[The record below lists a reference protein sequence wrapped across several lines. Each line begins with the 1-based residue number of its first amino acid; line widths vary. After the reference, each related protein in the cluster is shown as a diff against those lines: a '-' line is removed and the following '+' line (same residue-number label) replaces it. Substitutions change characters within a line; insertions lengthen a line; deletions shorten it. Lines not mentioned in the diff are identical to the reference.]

1 MRLLALAPLAWVL
14 ACNGPAA
21 PDAALCQDVIT
32 RMCLARTCTG
42 VNEQLALGSS
52 DCHSTLL
59 EHTGCGAE
67 DYAFSEPSRE
77 RILSCRLPLVR
88 QSTDPNRVPACE
100 DVAQVLKDCPDVIN
114 YLRGRQ
120 P

>member
-14 ACNGPAA
+14 ACSGPEA

-42 VNEQLALGSS
+42 VNEQLSLGTG
-52 DCHSTLL
+52 DCQATLL

-67 DYAFSEPSRE
+67 DYAFSEPSRS

-88 QSTDPNRVPACE
+88 QSLDPGRAPACE
-100 DVAQVLKDCPDVIN
+100 DVAQVLQSCPDVIN
-114 YLRGRQ
+114 FLGGRQ